1 MYLCIINSKTNVMAF
16 IKIKDKFINS
26 KYILYA
32 EKVEYVSG
40 TSGIKIHLSNEVIY
54 NLYDNSDERDLE
66 FNRLFDNLT

>member
-1 MYLCIINSKTNVMAF
+1 MAF

-66 FNRLFDNLT
+66 FNRLFGNLT

>member
-1 MYLCIINSKTNVMAF
+1 MGF

-26 KYILYA
+26 KYILYV
-32 EKVEYVSG
+32 EKVEYINE

-54 NLYDNSDERDLE
+54 NLYDSSEERDLE

>member
-1 MYLCIINSKTNVMAF
+1 MAF

-54 NLYDNSDERDLE
+54 NLFDNSDERDFE

>member
-1 MYLCIINSKTNVMAF
+1 MAF